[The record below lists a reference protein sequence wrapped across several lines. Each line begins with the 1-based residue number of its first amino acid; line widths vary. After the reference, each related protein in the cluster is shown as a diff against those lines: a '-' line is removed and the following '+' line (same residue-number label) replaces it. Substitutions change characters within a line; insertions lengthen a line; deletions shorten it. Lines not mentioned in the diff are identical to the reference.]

1 MSENGYMNSFIKD
14 NRGTGNSYS
23 SSGNVDDKEVQ
34 NVKNDISFNLNEIIC
49 IMNILS
55 TALGIGAFTFPYIL
69 YEIGVINSLLIYI
82 FVSMSIYYSLDL
94 LRRFV
99 VDSNLFS
106 YSSITQTTLGNCWL
120 KIYAIFTFIFYMSNI
135 VNYINII
142 FNILKSM
149 FGFLNNIFPKIL
161 YFILTFSL
169 ELLLC
174 LFTAD
179 LNKIYILSI
188 IAFIIFI
195 TILFFIIIKAII
207 FLSTEKDRFKYFNLI
222 SIQNSSTG
230 WDNFLVIISKFIEFF
245 YGFIYH
251 STFPTLL
258 SSLENLDNKN
268 TKKIHNTTFFTI
280 FVVYFL
286 YAIFGLF
293 LINDDNKTY
302 KQILV
307 NVKDLEENT
316 VLNCIFKCL
325 FVILFM
331 SIIPSRYLVIRDD
344 YTSFIGQQN
353 LTKKIEILIISICLL
368 ITNLIVFFSD
378 FDNLIS
384 NIILLFGGF
393 FGVFICFVLP
403 VINYIAINGKTKIRS
418 IFGYIVASIF
428 VIIGFFSIFY
438 NFQNKDEIGPNEH

>member
-149 FGFLNNIFPKIL
+149 YGFLNNIFPKIL

-207 FLSTEKDRFKYFNLI
+207 FLSTENDRFKYFNLI

-251 STFPTLL
+251 STFPSLL
-258 SSLENLDNKN
+258 SRLNNIDDRSSKKVQIISYILLNIIYIFFLLFGFSFYDKDSDFIFGKN
-268 TKKIHNTTFFTI
+268 IDI
-280 FVVYFL
+280 SIYFL
-286 YAIFGLF
+286 EI
-293 LINDDNKTY
+293 
-302 KQILV
+302 
-307 NVKDLEENT
+307 
-316 VLNCIFKCL
+316 IFKCIL
-325 FVILFM
+325 VILFM
-331 SIIPSRYLVIRDD
+331 TLIPIRYIVIRDN
-344 YTSFIGQQN
+344 YTSLIGKEE
-353 LTKKIEILIISICLL
+353 LPLKYEFLITSICLIINNLVVYFTGDSKSFISKL
-368 ITNLIVFFSD
+368 IHY
-378 FDNLIS
+378 
-384 NIILLFGGF
+384 FGGVL
-393 FGVFICFVLP
+393 GVFISFVLP
-403 VINYIAINGKTKIRS
+403 FISYIAINEKSNLRI
-418 IFGYIVASIF
+418 IFGYIIVGIF
-428 VIIGFFSIFY
+428 IVIGFFSVFY
-438 NFQNKDEIGPNEH
+438 NFKSEDDGITN